1 MPQDMRRNRNRR
13 NSKAMAAKRRRLR
26 RQRRIVLL
34 LVVVIFCLAG
44 LIVVSDGLIKKP
56 QIEDQPQM
64 QQLEGET
71 NTVSRR
77 KDGFYTV
84 LLCGTDDGN
93 GGSDTI
99 MLAAVDTENKEIN
112 VLSIPRDTLVN
123 EDWTVKKI
131 NSAYNRGGIDA
142 VQEQVEKIVGFPVD
156 FYVAVD
162 LNGFIELVNAID
174 GIDFE
179 VPINMNYDDPA
190 QNLHIHFSAGQ
201 QHLDGEEAME
211 VVRFRHNNDGSG
223 YPMQDLVLRN
233 VNRDGANGYK
243 DGDLGRIKTQQ
254 AFLKAVADKLFSL
267 QSVIKIPEFARIFSE
282 NVTSSDNL
290 SLGNMIWFG
299 NQALNIGT
307 ENIHFTTLP
316 GEAKTVYGGS
326 YFVLDA
332 DACLTLLN
340 ESFNPYKADLTTSDL
355 DIKRVG

>member
-56 QIEDQPQM
+56 QLEDQPQM

-223 YPMQDLVLRN
+223 YPMQDL
-233 VNRDGANGYK
+233 D
-243 DGDLGRIKTQQ
+243 RIKTQQ

-290 SLGNMIWFG
+290 TLGNMIWFG

>member
-223 YPMQDLVLRN
+223 YPMQDL
-233 VNRDGANGYK
+233 D
-243 DGDLGRIKTQQ
+243 RIKTQQ

-290 SLGNMIWFG
+290 TLGNMIWFG

-307 ENIHFTTLP
+307 ENIHFTTLHIGLHKIP
-316 GEAKTVYGGS
+316 DRALKENQLPWHFDTQIQISVIDG
-326 YFVLDA
+326 F
-332 DACLTLLN
+332 
-340 ESFNPYKADLTTSDL
+340 
-355 DIKRVG
+355 

>member
-1 MPQDMRRNRNRR
+1 M
-13 NSKAMAAKRRRLR
+13 AKRIQKKRRPSRLR
-26 RQRRIVLL
+26 R
-34 LVVVIFCLAG
+34 AG
-44 LIVVSDGLIKKP
+44 RTLYRTAVALSALIVAGFVAWQVLVRPPAQSAAPPSTAPLPTAVQPAGESAAPQEPAEETAPPPERRAYTYTFLLAASD
-56 QIEDQPQM
+56 Q
-64 QQLEGET
+64 
-71 NTVSRR
+71 SS
-77 KDGFYTV
+77 
-84 LLCGTDDGN
+84 GN
-93 GGSDTI
+93 ADTI
-99 MLAAVDTENKEIN
+99 MVATYDVPNARVG
-112 VLSIPRDTLVN
+112 VVSIPRDTLV
-123 EDWTVKKI
+123 DRKTPKI
-131 NSAYNRGGIDA
+131 NAAYLGKDGASTLKSVVADL
-142 VQEQVEKIVGFPVD
+142 VGFPIDYYITVDISAFKALVNAVDGVD
-156 FYVAVD
+156 FYIPCD
-162 LNGFIELVNAID
+162 MD
-174 GIDFE
+174 
-179 VPINMNYDDPA
+179 YDDPT
-190 QNLHIHFSAGQ
+190 QDLSIHYQEGMR
-201 QHLDGEEAME
+201 HLDGAQALE

-223 YPMQDLVLRN
+223 YPMQDL
-233 VNRDGANGYK
+233 D
-243 DGDLGRIKTQQ
+243 RIKTQQ

>member
-223 YPMQDLVLRN
+223 YPMQDL
-233 VNRDGANGYK
+233 D
-243 DGDLGRIKTQQ
+243 RIKTQQ

-290 SLGNMIWFG
+290 TLGNMIWFG

-332 DACLTLLN
+332 DACLIN

>member
-13 NSKAMAAKRRRLR
+13 SSKAMAAKRRRLR

-44 LIVVSDGLIKKP
+44 VIVVSDGLIKKP

-71 NTVSRR
+71 STASRR
-77 KDGFYTV
+77 KDSFYTV

-99 MLAAVDTENKEIN
+99 MLAAVDTENREIN
-112 VLSIPRDTLVN
+112 ILSVPRDTLVN

-142 VQEQVEKIVGFPVD
+142 VKEQVEKIVGFPVD
-156 FYVAVD
+156 FYITVD
-162 LNGFIELVNAID
+162 LNGFVELINAID

-179 VPINMNYDDPA
+179 VPIDMNYDDPA
-190 QNLHIHFSAGQ
+190 QDLHIHFSAGL

-211 VVRFRHNNDGSG
+211 VVRFRHNNDGGG
-223 YPMQDLVLRN
+223 YPMQDL
-233 VNRDGANGYK
+233 D
-243 DGDLGRIKTQQ
+243 RIKTQQ
-254 AFLKAVADKLFSL
+254 AFLKTVADKLFSL

-307 ENIHFTTLP
+307 ENIRFTTLP

-326 YFVLDA
+326 YYVLDA

-340 ESFNPYKADLTTSDL
+340 ESFDPYKADLAASDL

>member
-1 MPQDMRRNRNRR
+1 MGDLETMPQDMRRNRNRR

-201 QHLDGEEAME
+201 QHLDGE
-211 VVRFRHNNDGSG
+211 
-223 YPMQDLVLRN
+223 
-233 VNRDGANGYK
+233 
-243 DGDLGRIKTQQ
+243 
-254 AFLKAVADKLFSL
+254 
-267 QSVIKIPEFARIFSE
+267 
-282 NVTSSDNL
+282 
-290 SLGNMIWFG
+290 
-299 NQALNIGT
+299 
-307 ENIHFTTLP
+307 
-316 GEAKTVYGGS
+316 
-326 YFVLDA
+326 
-332 DACLTLLN
+332 
-340 ESFNPYKADLTTSDL
+340 
-355 DIKRVG
+355 